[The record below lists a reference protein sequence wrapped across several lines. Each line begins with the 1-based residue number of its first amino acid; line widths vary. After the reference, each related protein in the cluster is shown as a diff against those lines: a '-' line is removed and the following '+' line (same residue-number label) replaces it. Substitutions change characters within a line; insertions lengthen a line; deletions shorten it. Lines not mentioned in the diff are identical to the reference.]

1 MKKVLINK
9 KYLLSIFVVIE
20 IILFI
25 LTIYSFYFKSLK
37 QNIFIFTIIILNI
50 VAFYFYILICRNQK
64 KQAYLDTQKELMKK
78 QAKIQ
83 EEYNLVIK
91 ENYKIMEK
99 IKNSIYFELDKNN
112 LDALQNKT
120 IKDYVNQLINK
131 KSSFYLTNYCE
142 NKIIDA
148 ILYNKSLIC
157 KKNDINIFI
166 EVYLKDNLLI
176 KEIDLIS
183 IFTNLLD
190 NAIEASMFLN
200 KEDRKISINSRIIN
214 NYLVL
219 KITNNYNNSIINAN
233 FSTIKKDK
241 ENHGFGIKIIKEIVK
256 KYDGTLKINKTDKT
270 IEFSITLKNI
280 SL

>member
-9 KYLLSIFVVIE
+9 KYLLSIFLVIE

-91 ENYKIMEK
+91 ENYKIMKK

-219 KITNNYNNSIINAN
+219 KIINNYNNSIINAN

>member
-1 MKKVLINK
+1 MKKILINN
-9 KYLLSIFVVIE
+9 KYLLSIFLIIE

-50 VAFYFYILICRNQK
+50 ITFYFYILICRNQK
-64 KQAYLDTQKELMKK
+64 KQVYLDTQKELMKK

-83 EEYNLVIK
+83 EEYNLVTK

-112 LDALQNKT
+112 FDALQNKT

-157 KKNDINIFI
+157 KKNDINISI

-200 KEDRKISINSRIIN
+200 KKNRKISINSRIIN

-219 KITNNYNNSIINAN
+219 KITNNYNNSIFNTN

-280 SL
+280 PL

>member
-9 KYLLSIFVVIE
+9 KYLLSIFLVIE

-25 LTIYSFYFKSLK
+25 LTIYSFYYKSLK

>member
-9 KYLLSIFVVIE
+9 KYLLSIFLVIE

>member
-9 KYLLSIFVVIE
+9 KYLLSIFLVIE

-219 KITNNYNNSIINAN
+219 KITNNYNSIINAN

>member
-9 KYLLSIFVVIE
+9 KYLLSIFLVIE

-112 LDALQNKT
+112 FDALQNKP

>member
-9 KYLLSIFVVIE
+9 KYLLSIFLVIE

-99 IKNSIYFELDKNN
+99 
-112 LDALQNKT
+112 
-120 IKDYVNQLINK
+120 
-131 KSSFYLTNYCE
+131 
-142 NKIIDA
+142 
-148 ILYNKSLIC
+148 
-157 KKNDINIFI
+157 
-166 EVYLKDNLLI
+166 
-176 KEIDLIS
+176 
-183 IFTNLLD
+183 
-190 NAIEASMFLN
+190 
-200 KEDRKISINSRIIN
+200 
-214 NYLVL
+214 
-219 KITNNYNNSIINAN
+219 
-233 FSTIKKDK
+233 
-241 ENHGFGIKIIKEIVK
+241 
-256 KYDGTLKINKTDKT
+256 
-270 IEFSITLKNI
+270 
-280 SL
+280 

>member
-9 KYLLSIFVVIE
+9 KYLLPIFLVIE

>member
-9 KYLLSIFVVIE
+9 KYLLSIFLVIE

-37 QNIFIFTIIILNI
+37 QNIFIITIIILNI

-91 ENYKIMEK
+91 ENYKIMKK

-219 KITNNYNNSIINAN
+219 KIINNYNNSIINAN